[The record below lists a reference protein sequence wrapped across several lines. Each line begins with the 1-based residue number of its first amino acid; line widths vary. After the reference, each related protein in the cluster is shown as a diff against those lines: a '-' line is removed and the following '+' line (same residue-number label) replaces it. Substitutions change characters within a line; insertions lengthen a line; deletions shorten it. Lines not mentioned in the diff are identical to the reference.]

1 MLPQKTR
8 QSLSLPDL
16 PHRRV
21 GASVAREADFD
32 LDAPPAAVKPSL
44 DHQGTSTSG
53 T

>member
-8 QSLSLPDL
+8 QSFSLPDL

-21 GASVAREADFD
+21 GASVAREAY
-32 LDAPPAAVKPSL
+32 LNAPPAAVKPSL
-44 DHQGTSTSG
+44 DYHGTSTSG